1 MIEFGK
7 TLRDAR
13 EAKGLTVA
21 QLADV
26 THMTVNTINEL
37 ESEDFTHIPAPIYGR
52 GFVKLYC
59 ETVGLDPKPL
69 IAEFMDILN
78 GNRAD
83 CIRERPTAAPA
94 PVTAPEPVDV
104 PQEQPAATDDPIPSA
119 ETEAS
124 DEPASADEASPAND
138 EPDPEPPAP
147 AIPEPEPSMPDE
159 PIPEPPPRAPIIS
172 QQDFFQDTPIPEP
185 VSAVPPRR
193 AASPSQP
200 IVPPSLPTAPHP
212 AATNEPQISR
222 YAAPVEQTRAYAA
235 PAYGRIAVLAAAAL
249 IVILLVV
256 LGIRTLYRA
265 TSAKPASVPETPA
278 VAEAPKPA
286 AEETKTPAKKETPA
300 ATKTA
305 AAAAAKP
312 APATAKPKPA
322 RTPQRIPS
330 LYID

>member
-83 CIRERPTAAPA
+83 CIRERPTADSA
-94 PVTAPEPVDV
+94 PVATPEPVDA
-104 PQEQPAATDDPIPSA
+104 PQDEPAAPEDSLPADETD
-119 ETEAS
+119 AS
-124 DEPASADEASPAND
+124 DEPASADDEQPAS
-138 EPDPEPPAP
+138 EPPSP
-147 AIPEPEPSMPDE
+147 AIPEPDPSMSDDTV
-159 PIPEPPPRAPIIS
+159 PEPPPRAPIIS
-172 QQDFFQDTPIPEP
+172 QQDFFQETPLPEP
-185 VSAVPPRR
+185 VFPVPPIQATPLSR
-193 AASPSQP
+193 PV
-200 IVPPSLPTAPHP
+200 VPPSPPTTPRP

-222 YAAPVEQTRAYAA
+222 YATPIDQTRSYMA
-235 PAYGRIAVLAAAAL
+235 PAYGRIALLGAGAVL
-249 IVILLVV
+249 VILLVL
-256 LGIRTLYRA
+256 LGLRTLYRA
-265 TSAKPASVPETPA
+265 TSAKPTPVPATPA
-278 VAEAPKPA
+278 VAEAPKPTT
-286 AEETKTPAKKETPA
+286 AEKAQTPAKKTTP
-300 ATKTA
+300 
-305 AAAAAKP
+305 AAAKP
-312 APATAKPKPA
+312 AASPAKPSPAAAKPKPA

-330 LYID
+330 LYVD